1 VRIRRLFPIALTII
15 IVSSACTGKLPETP
29 AAFVAAASNTAQA
42 EGSFHSKAKFEA
54 TGGGDDGGGFATEGW
69 FDHKTNRSRTVVTAD
84 GTSFEFLTIGDNRY
98 MGFGAGAGSWMKVTE
113 SDDIANEFPL
123 GRDPV
128 VRLGQLA
135 PAATALKVLAD
146 DKVGETR
153 VTRHHVIF
161 DPTKILD
168 DSGEQF
174 LTEASALTMD
184 FFLDSRGRPLR
195 VEMEATFKAGESGF
209 IASGKTDGVMKISI
223 DIDGYGEPV
232 DIQEPPADSIFDGLG
247 NDPVLSPG
255 ITEQDIL
262 KRTDPPCFGAKVEAC
277 KTASAELKAAYDA
290 PGACGG
296 TTRRM
301 CLLPVGNLPQ
311 KQIEEL
317 RAYFKDKYGLSVAV
331 LPPMDATDA
340 IGSQVN
346 PDQWKVQG
354 SKFTGELRRL
364 YGNQISSGARI
375 VAITPVDLHSGDDDT
390 DSFVFGTKWNNSE
403 TKEGLYGIVS
413 TFRMNPETFGEPAN
427 DALWFERMRKLV
439 TKYVGIEYYGL
450 VEDDDPASAMY
461 RALYSV
467 RALDGIKGHLPM
479 AYGAPPGAPA
489 PGPTTPS
496 PVAWGPCFAAAAAG
510 CLKAD
515 PALAAAPLTPGGC
528 DVSGALLCIVPAG
541 AVPASQIEELV
552 ARLAA
557 VPGLKVAVAAAL
569 DIPAD
574 LVDPATGVITAGA
587 LIELAGAPDSV
598 FDRLD
603 SRKEISYLV
612 IAPTDMAGSAGTG
625 FGFFSRAKDDKT
637 LTYRYS
643 AFSTFRLNPATYGAA
658 DNEVLMKRM
667 TILAMRAVGTVA
679 LHLPDSTDLTSP
691 MLTGFTTL
699 EQLDAMTGPLK

>member
-1 VRIRRLFPIALTII
+1 MRIRRLFPIVFIAVALA
-15 IVSSACTGKLPETP
+15 SACTGKLPETAP
-29 AAFVAAASNTAQA
+29 AFVAAASNAAEA
-42 EGSFHSKAKFEA
+42 EGSLHLKAKFEA
-54 TGGGDDGGGFATEGW
+54 TGGGDDGGGFETEGW
-69 FDHKTNRSRTVVTAD
+69 YDYKANRGRLAVTAE
-84 GTSFEFLTIGDNRY
+84 GTSFEFLTFGDDRY
-98 MGFGAGAGSWMKVTE
+98 MGFGEGAGSWMKVTE

-128 VRLGQLA
+128 ARLGKLA
-135 PAATALKVLAD
+135 PAATALKALAD

-153 VTRHHVIF
+153 VTHHHVTF
-161 DPTKILD
+161 DPTKIPD

-195 VEMEATFKAGESGF
+195 VEMEATFKAGESSF

-232 DIQEPPADSIFDGLG
+232 DIQEPPADSISDGLG
-247 NDPVLSPG
+247 NDPISSSG

-262 KRTDPPCFGAKVEAC
+262 KRTNPPCFGASIQAC
-277 KTASAELKAAYDA
+277 KIASPDLKAAYND
-290 PGACGG
+290 PHACDG
-296 TTRRM
+296 TTKRV
-301 CLLPVGNLPQ
+301 CLLPVGNLPR
-311 KQIEEL
+311 KQIEDL
-317 RAYFKDKYGLSVAV
+317 RTYFKDKYGLSVAV
-331 LPPMDATDA
+331 LPPMDATEA

-346 PDQWKVQG
+346 PDQWKVDATKW
-354 SKFTGELRRL
+354 SKELVRTSGGL
-364 YGNQISSGARI
+364 LNSGAKI
-375 VAITPVDLHSGDDDT
+375 IAVTPVDLHAGDSDT
-390 DSFVFGTKWNNSE
+390 DSFVFGQKWFDNS
-403 TKEGLYGIVS
+403 TNEGRYGIVS
-413 TFRMNPETFGEPAN
+413 TFRMNPQTFGEPAN
-427 DALWFERMRKLV
+427 DALWFERIRKLV
-439 TKYVGIEYYGL
+439 TKYVGIQYYGL
-450 VEDDDPASAMY
+450 VEDSDPASAMY

-467 RALDGIKGHLPM
+467 SALDGIKGHLAVP
-479 AYGAPPGAPA
+479 YGAPPAASAPM
-489 PGPTTPS
+489 PTTPS
-496 PVAWGPCFAAAAAG
+496 PVAGAPCFAAAAAG

-515 PALAAAPLTPGGC
+515 PALSAAPLTPGGC

-541 AVPASQIEELV
+541 SVAASQIKELV

-569 DIPAD
+569 DIPASV
-574 LVDPATGVITAGA
+574 VDPVTGVVTAGV
-587 LIELAGAPDSV
+587 LIDLAGAPDSV

-612 IAPTDMAGSAGTG
+612 IAPIDMAGSAGTQ

-658 DNEVLMKRM
+658 DNEVLMKRV
-667 TILAMRAVGTVA
+667 TILATRAVGTVA
-679 LHLPDSTDLTSP
+679 LHLPDSTDPASP